1 MSTILYLAALL
12 VAILTLTVLML
23 LHIIDRLVRMLR
35 MQAEILSRQKRED
48 DGEAWKN
55 EVD

>member
-1 MSTILYLAALL
+1 VSTILYLAALL